1 MEEAMNC
8 IIISGGIL
16 DPNRSLDW
24 GRRLDTLLKTADLII
39 AADRGASH
47 LQKMGYLPHIII
59 GDMDSIDTGTLE
71 FFKEKG
77 VRIYSHPVK
86 KNQTDTEL
94 CITYAMEQKAD
105 HITFLAATGTRL
117 DHTLANIF
125 LLEKLAAAGIR
136 SRILDAQNELFLV
149 KDRLE
154 LTGKPKD
161 LISLIPVS
169 QKVEGVTLQGVAYP
183 LRDYTLFMGST
194 RGISNYLTDKKAVI
208 TIRSGILIVT
218 RSMD

>member
-1 MEEAMNC
+1 
-8 IIISGGIL
+8 
-16 DPNRSLDW
+16 
-24 GRRLDTLLKTADLII
+24 
-39 AADRGASH
+39 
-47 LQKMGYLPHIII
+47 
-59 GDMDSIDTGTLE
+59 
-71 FFKEKG
+71 
-77 VRIYSHPVK
+77 
-86 KNQTDTEL
+86 
-94 CITYAMEQKAD
+94 
-105 HITFLAATGTRL
+105 
-117 DHTLANIF
+117 
-125 LLEKLAAAGIR
+125 
-136 SRILDAQNELFLV
+136 V